1 MVYIV
6 IERFCF
12 GVIILLV
19 FLIKGNFMKLVSLS
33 TLLLVASSSAFAGNP
48 KSVGDV
54 VARDLSISGL
64 GWAGHVGI
72 WDGSKVLE
80 VLNDDKVIHKNTLSS
95 FKSASSYW
103 GAKYGRGSQH
113 DKIIN
118 AGWAQKDFDPE
129 YTITAQYRE
138 GEWDEVNGRLVKIK
152 AKFRC
157 DTFVNYS
164 FKKVTGSN
172 LVTVFTPRN
181 LYNSFPSS
189 R

>member
-1 MVYIV
+1 MAITEYHQQAV
-6 IERFCF
+6 
-12 GVIILLV
+12 
-19 FLIKGNFMKLVSLS
+19 
-33 TLLLVASSSAFAGNP
+33 
-48 KSVGDV
+48 
-54 VARDLSISGL
+54 DLSSPINHEWCTYYLNSGPAL
-64 GWAGHVGI
+64 
-72 WDGSKVLE
+72 
-80 VLNDDKVIHKNTLSS
+80 
-95 FKSASSYW
+95 

>member
-1 MVYIV
+1 
-6 IERFCF
+6 
-12 GVIILLV
+12 
-19 FLIKGNFMKLVSLS
+19 MKVLS
-33 TLLLVASSSAFAGNP
+33 TGALLFAISTTAFAGNP
-48 KSVGDV
+48 TSVGDV

-80 VLNDDKVIHKNTLSS
+80 VLNDNTVIHKNTLSS
-95 FKSASSYW
+95 FKGASSYW
-103 GAKYGRGSQH
+103 GAKYGRGTRH
-113 DKIIN
+113 GEIVE
-118 AGWAQKDFDPE
+118 AGWAQRSFDPE
-129 YTITAQYRE
+129 YTITAQYTE
-138 GEWDEVNGRLVKIK
+138 GKWVYQNGSFVKVK

-164 FKKVTGSN
+164 YKKVTGEN

-181 LYNSFPSS
+181 LYNSFPST